1 MFRRLDGAAP
11 ARVAIELDGARV
23 EVPAD
28 ISVAAAL
35 LWLGVE
41 PYRAS
46 ALGGEPRA
54 PYCMMGAC
62 FDCLA
67 EIDGRANQRACQ
79 VTIAPG
85 IRVCR
90 QLGAPDATG
99 NGDET

>member
-11 ARVAIELDGARV
+11 ARVAIELDGAHV
-23 EVPAD
+23 DVPAD

-46 ALGGEPRA
+46 TLGGAPRA
-54 PYCMMGAC
+54 PYCMMGVC

-79 VTIAPG
+79 VTVATG
-85 IRVCR
+85 MRVRR
-90 QLGAPDATG
+90 QLGKFDSDG
-99 NGDET
+99 GSDEA

>member
-11 ARVAIELDGARV
+11 ERVEIELDGRLV

-28 ISVAAAL
+28 ISAAAAL

-46 ALGGEPRA
+46 ALGGAARA

-62 FDCLA
+62 FDCLV
-67 EIDGRANQRACQ
+67 EIDGRPNERACQ
-79 VTIAPG
+79 VTVAPG
-85 IRVCR
+85 MCLRR
-90 QLGAPDATG
+90 QLGAGGAPGHDDAG
-99 NGDET
+99 

>member
-11 ARVAIELDGARV
+11 ARVAIELDGERV

-46 ALGGEPRA
+46 ALGGAPRA
-54 PYCMMGAC
+54 PYCMMGVC

-67 EIDGRANQRACQ
+67 EIDGRPNQRACQ
-79 VTIAPG
+79 VTVAPG
-85 IRVCR
+85 MRVRR
-90 QLGAPDATG
+90 QLGAPEV
-99 NGDET
+99 GDEA

>member
-1 MFRRLDGAAP
+1 MFRRLDDAAP
-11 ARVAIELDGARV
+11 ARIEIELDGARV

-46 ALGGEPRA
+46 VLGGEPRA
-54 PYCMMGAC
+54 PYCMMGVC

-67 EIDGRANQRACQ
+67 EVDGRANQRACQ
-79 VTIAPG
+79 VTVAPG
-85 IRVCR
+85 MRVRR
-90 QLGAPDATG
+90 QLGARDAG
-99 NGDET
+99 GR